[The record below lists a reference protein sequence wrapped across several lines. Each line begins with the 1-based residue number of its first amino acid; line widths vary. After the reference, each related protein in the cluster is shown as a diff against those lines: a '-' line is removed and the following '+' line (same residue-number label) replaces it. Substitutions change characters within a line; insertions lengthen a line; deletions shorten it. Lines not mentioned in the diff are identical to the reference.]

1 MAHCAQQIF
10 GQKWI
15 LVIKHPIVRRLGAFT
30 KWGQR
35 ERCEERAFPLN
46 LRPPKALTPI
56 T

>member
-15 LVIKHPIVRRLGAFT
+15 LVIKQPFVRRLGAFIE
-30 KWGQR
+30 WGR
-35 ERCEERAFPLN
+35 RKRCEQWAFPLN
-46 LRPPKALTPI
+46 LHPPKALTPI